1 MKIQFEGKIK
11 MEKLIDTLEI
21 LKLLQ
26 FLTQEKGFTIA
37 KVKGDELKLTKDIL
51 PAASDEPSGDG
62 GAVEIE
68 IEIEFSK
75 GKTEIEV
82 ECAKL
87 DYVKDLV
94 SEITVLLES

>member
-1 MKIQFEGKIK
+1 MNIQFEGKIK
-11 MEKLIDTLEI
+11 MEKLIGTLPL

-37 KVKGDELKLTKDIL
+37 KVKSDEIKLTKDIL
-51 PAASDEPSGDG
+51 PTAGDEQSGDG
-62 GAVEIE
+62 DAVIE
-68 IEIEFSK
+68 IEIEVSK

-87 DYVKDLV
+87 EYLKDIV
-94 SEITVLLES
+94 SEIAALLES